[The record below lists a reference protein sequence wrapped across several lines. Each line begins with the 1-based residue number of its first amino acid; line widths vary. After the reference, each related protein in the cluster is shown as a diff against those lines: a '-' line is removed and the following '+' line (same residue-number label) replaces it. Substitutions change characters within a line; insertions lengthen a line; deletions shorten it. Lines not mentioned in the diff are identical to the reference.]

1 MKKSP
6 RPMTLPESICFRVT
20 RNCNARCHFCLAPPD
35 GDQPSATSL
44 KYRIDWLLFRGVKT
58 LHFCGGEPTVHPA
71 LADLL
76 AHTVEQGGRN
86 QLTSNGI
93 VISESLLPV
102 LKATRTAVRISLHGD
117 KAQHNAMVG
126 VTAFQ
131 HTTRNI
137 QRLVAYGVKISIQTT
152 LVAGKTDVI
161 DWMAQY
167 CLDVGVRRLSFLPFI
182 PRGYGLHHRDE
193 FALTALQRRELHRVI
208 QLKRHI
214 LNGRVDIRWLDF
226 NSQVITVVEPDGR
239 IVLEGSTE
247 SKDQLM
253 YNIPDENDDGMNAL
267 SESDRA
273 HWVRNRATIST
284 LMR

>member
-6 RPMTLPESICFRVT
+6 RTLTLPESICFRVT

-35 GDQPSATSL
+35 GDQPSATIL
-44 KYRIDWLLFRGVKT
+44 KHRIDWLLSQGVKT
-58 LHFCGGEPTVHPA
+58 IHFCGGEPTVHPA

-76 AHTVEQGGRN
+76 AHTVERGGRN

-93 VISESLLPV
+93 AIPESLLPV

-137 QRLVAYGVKISIQTT
+137 QRLVVHGVKTSIQTT
-152 LVAGKTDVI
+152 LVDGKMDVI
-161 DWMAQY
+161 DWMTQY
-167 CLDVGVRRLSFLPFI
+167 CLDEGVHRLSFLPFI
-182 PRGYGLHHRDE
+182 PRGNGFHHRNE

-208 QLKRHI
+208 QHKRHEFS
-214 LNGRVDIRWLDF
+214 GRVDIRWLDF
-226 NSQVITVVEPDGR
+226 NSQSITVVEPDGR
-239 IVLEGSTE
+239 IMLEG
-247 SKDQLM
+247 
-253 YNIPDENDDGMNAL
+253 A
-267 SESDRA
+267 SESMDRMLYRIPA
-273 HWVRNRATIST
+273 DRLSAEGGIGV
-284 LMR
+284 